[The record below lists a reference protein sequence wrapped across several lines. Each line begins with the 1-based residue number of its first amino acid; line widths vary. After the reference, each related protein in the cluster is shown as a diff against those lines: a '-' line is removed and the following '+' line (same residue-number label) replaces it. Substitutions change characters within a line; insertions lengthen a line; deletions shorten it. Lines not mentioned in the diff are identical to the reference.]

1 MLQEVG
7 IIKENVVDLEK
18 KQEKMEE
25 ITYELDLKQSEN
37 LQLEKKV
44 ERQQNQIA

>member
-7 IIKENVVDLEK
+7 IIKDNVVELEK

-44 ERQQNQIA
+44 ERQQNQIT

>member
-1 MLQEVG
+1 M
-7 IIKENVVDLEK
+7 IKDNVVDLEK

-37 LQLEKKV
+37 LRLETKV

>member
-7 IIKENVVDLEK
+7 MIKDNVVDLEK

-25 ITYELDLKQSEN
+25 IAYDLDLKQSEN
-37 LQLEKKV
+37 LILETRIEK
-44 ERQQNQIA
+44 Q

>member
-7 IIKENVVDLEK
+7 IIKDNVVELEK

>member
-7 IIKENVVDLEK
+7 SIKDNVVELEK

>member
-1 MLQEVG
+1 
-7 IIKENVVDLEK
+7 
-18 KQEKMEE
+18 MEE

-44 ERQQNQIA
+44 ERQQNQIT

>member
-1 MLQEVG
+1 MLKEVG
-7 IIKENVVDLEK
+7 IIKDNVVELEK

-25 ITYELDLKQSEN
+25 ITYDLDLKQSEN

-44 ERQQNQIA
+44 ERQQNKIA

>member
-7 IIKENVVDLEK
+7 IIKDNVVELEK

-44 ERQQNQIA
+44 ERQQN